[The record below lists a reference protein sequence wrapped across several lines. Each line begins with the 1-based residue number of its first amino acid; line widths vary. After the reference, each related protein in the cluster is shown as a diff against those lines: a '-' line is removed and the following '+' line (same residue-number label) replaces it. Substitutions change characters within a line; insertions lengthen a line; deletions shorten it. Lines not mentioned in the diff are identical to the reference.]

1 VDSLILDGENYDNS
15 TTPLYFNYIDTLNLI
30 NYVSILNL
38 LIITSLLFEHGVAA
52 SLYTEI
58 IVRKKKIYKDLIDG
72 LLYGYFFTV
81 LILLRLFLV
90 KYYTNINA
98 VFTVDEILFN
108 IVTSLV
114 TRNLLSIIDFKIK

>member
-30 NYVSILNL
+30 NHVSILNL

-114 TRNLLSIIDFKIK
+114 TRNLLGIVDFKIK